1 MKSFSVLLIKDLRA
15 VRGWI
20 VVIWVFLVSML
31 LCPQR
36 GAIGKYVL
44 GWPETA
50 SWLSVTACCILIFMQ
65 RALLKVDPPRGD
77 DRFIGTRPV
86 RGGAVFA
93 SKLAAILVGG
103 IVPVC
108 LTAAMRISA
117 AELGVTWSEAGTLA
131 LENAWIMLSF
141 LGLLSLRYVIPGD
154 SMWSSVLGGIVALP
168 VLGILAVIMG
178 VDAVREP
185 FNWILAVLF
194 TLGIPCWVGL
204 AARYGR
210 WRGWLR
216 MLAIPGAWLV
226 AAWMNVAW
234 HQGTPPP
241 LATSSMKA
249 VSREDPRLTCSQML
263 PWTNLFLIES
273 TVTFTDLPRGTW
285 AEPMWCEGTF
295 RHNGEASEQHFS
307 MDTRAE
313 TPVRIP
319 IWAAG
324 VATSFGS
331 SAPDP
336 VNNAYTFSCPIGR
349 IWLPASDGADE
360 KGKRIKTFPPFTATL
375 RGVYHID
382 LYRAELEKQLPV
394 ARGTEWHGH
403 HQALWIQDVAMD
415 MGPEKVAEAL
425 RIATGSDIIAHNLRM
440 EIAAD
445 TFRAS
450 GTPFGI
456 VGMVRDLG
464 AEYGFFLI
472 NEPRKIL
479 MGVDSY
485 MGNVSNTLL
494 LRRHQFSDNAWS
506 FRGEHWSVEQTS
518 ANTLDEIKK
527 ILPLDHRQSKLGVFR
542 KVKVGTM
549 SVPFEYIDYHF
560 DPQMNAPGW
569 R

>member
-15 VRGWI
+15 VCGWI

-50 SWLSVTACCILIFMQ
+50 SWLSVAACCILIFMQ

-108 LTAAMRISA
+108 LTTAMRISA

-168 VLGILAVIMG
+168 VLGILAVS
-178 VDAVREP
+178 VAADSLREP

-249 VSREDPRLTCSQML
+249 VSPGSPNLTCSQML
-263 PWTNLFLIES
+263 PWANLFQIES
-273 TVTFTDLPRGTW
+273 TVTLKDLPRGTW
-285 AEPMWCEGTF
+285 AEPVWCKGTF
-295 RHNGEASEQHFS
+295 RRSDEARELPFS
-307 MDTRAE
+307 TDARAE
-313 TPVRIP
+313 IPGRIP

-324 VATSFGS
+324 MATSFGS
-331 SAPDP
+331 SSLDLT
-336 VNNAYTFSCPIGR
+336 NNDSGFSCPLDR
-349 IWLPASDGADE
+349 VWLPATYRIEQD
-360 KGKRIKTFPPFTATL
+360 KRVKTFSPFTATL
-375 RGVYHID
+375 RGVYQVD
-382 LYRAELEKQLPV
+382 LYRAELERQLPV
-394 ARGTEWHGH
+394 ERGTAWHGH
-403 HQALWIQDVAMD
+403 HLALWIQEVAMD
-415 MGPEKVAEAL
+415 TVSERVA
-425 RIATGSDIIAHNLRM
+425 ATWRAAPGSDIMAYNLRVA
-440 EIAAD
+440 IAAD
-445 TFRAS
+445 NFHAS
-450 GTPFGI
+450 GLPFGI
-456 VGMVRDLG
+456 LWTARDLG
-464 AEYGFFLI
+464 TEYRFFLI

-479 MGVDSY
+479 LGDDSNI
-485 MGNVSNTLL
+485 GFVVSTLPQ
-494 LRRHQFSDNAWS
+494 RRHQCADNEWS
-506 FRGEHWSVEQTS
+506 FKGEHWSVEQTS